1 MEPDMARLNTED
13 DIIDLRQLW
22 LALLRRRWIVAAAC
36 VLAVLAAFVIT
47 RMATPVYEAR
57 TTLLIKDPG
66 ASGERMFLDTGAAV
80 VTRNQVQNSVQILR
94 SRQVAEMAVARL
106 GDLLPPEERQGWADR
121 ISVQPVSNTDTLIV
135 SVQHT
140 DARIAAAM
148 ANAVAESFIDL
159 SRELNRSET
168 TVAREFIE
176 EQLQVAQAQLMAA
189 EQALKAYREAGNA
202 VLPSD
207 ETRTILNRLGDLE
220 ARLLDAQLAREDAL
234 RRGAT
239 AEAAAYDARIAT
251 LQAEIEAASQRLAA
265 VPEREMTLA
274 ALLREQTV
282 LEQVFLL
289 LRGRLEEVRIA
300 EAMRTSNVAVIDPA
314 VPPTRP
320 VSPRPMLNMAL
331 ALFLGLS
338 AGVAGALLLEFFD
351 TTVKTPEEIGPLL
364 GLPVLGRIP
373 EERAGTDRS

>member
-331 ALFLGLS
+331 ALFLGLF

-373 EERAGTDRS
+373 EEWAGTDRS

>member
-331 ALFLGLS
+331 ALFLGLF

>member
-22 LALLRRRWIVAAAC
+22 LALLRRRWLVAAAC

-168 TVAREFIE
+168 TMAREFIE

-331 ALFLGLS
+331 ALFLGLF

>member
-1 MEPDMARLNTED
+1 
-13 DIIDLRQLW
+13 
-22 LALLRRRWIVAAAC
+22 
-36 VLAVLAAFVIT
+36 
-47 RMATPVYEAR
+47 
-57 TTLLIKDPG
+57 
-66 ASGERMFLDTGAAV
+66 
-80 VTRNQVQNSVQILR
+80 
-94 SRQVAEMAVARL
+94 
-106 GDLLPPEERQGWADR
+106 
-121 ISVQPVSNTDTLIV
+121 
-135 SVQHT
+135 
-140 DARIAAAM
+140 IAAAM

-176 EQLQVAQAQLMAA
+176 EQLQVAQAQLM
-189 EQALKAYREAGNA
+189 
-202 VLPSD
+202 
-207 ETRTILNRLGDLE
+207 
-220 ARLLDAQLAREDAL
+220 
-234 RRGAT
+234 
-239 AEAAAYDARIAT
+239 
-251 LQAEIEAASQRLAA
+251 AASQRLAA

-331 ALFLGLS
+331 ALFLGLF

>member
-106 GDLLPPEERQGWADR
+106 GDLLPPEERQGWAER

-140 DARIAAAM
+140 DARIASAM

-331 ALFLGLS
+331 ALFLGLF

>member
-331 ALFLGLS
+331 ALFLGLF
-338 AGVAGALLLEFFD
+338 AGLAGALLLEFFD

>member
-168 TVAREFIE
+168 TMAREFIE

-331 ALFLGLS
+331 ALFLGLF

>member
-1 MEPDMARLNTED
+1 LSWAGGPWMEPDMARLNTED

-22 LALLRRRWIVAAAC
+22 LALLRRSWIVAAAC
-36 VLAVLAAFVIT
+36 VLSVLPAYVIA
-47 RMATPVYEAR
+47 RMATQVYEAR

-80 VTRNQVQNSVQILR
+80 VTRNQVQNSVQI
-94 SRQVAEMAVARL
+94 
-106 GDLLPPEERQGWADR
+106 
-121 ISVQPVSNTDTLIV
+121 
-135 SVQHT
+135 
-140 DARIAAAM
+140 
-148 ANAVAESFIDL
+148 
-159 SRELNRSET
+159 
-168 TVAREFIE
+168 
-176 EQLQVAQAQLMAA
+176 
-189 EQALKAYREAGNA
+189 
-202 VLPSD
+202 
-207 ETRTILNRLGDLE
+207 
-220 ARLLDAQLAREDAL
+220 
-234 RRGAT
+234 
-239 AEAAAYDARIAT
+239 
-251 LQAEIEAASQRLAA
+251 
-265 VPEREMTLA
+265 
-274 ALLREQTV
+274 
-282 LEQVFLL
+282 

-331 ALFLGLS
+331 ALFLGLF

>member
-22 LALLRRRWIVAAAC
+22 LALLRRRWTVAAAC

-168 TVAREFIE
+168 TVPGSSLRSSCRW
-176 EQLQVAQAQLMAA
+176 L
-189 EQALKAYREAGNA
+189 R
-202 VLPSD
+202 PS
-207 ETRTILNRLGDLE
+207 
-220 ARLLDAQLAREDAL
+220 
-234 RRGAT
+234 
-239 AEAAAYDARIAT
+239 
-251 LQAEIEAASQRLAA
+251 
-265 VPEREMTLA
+265 
-274 ALLREQTV
+274 
-282 LEQVFLL
+282 
-289 LRGRLEEVRIA
+289 
-300 EAMRTSNVAVIDPA
+300 
-314 VPPTRP
+314 
-320 VSPRPMLNMAL
+320 
-331 ALFLGLS
+331 
-338 AGVAGALLLEFFD
+338 
-351 TTVKTPEEIGPLL
+351 
-364 GLPVLGRIP
+364 
-373 EERAGTDRS
+373 

>member
-22 LALLRRRWIVAAAC
+22 LALLRRRWLVAAAC

-106 GDLLPPEERQGWADR
+106 GDLLPPEERQGWEDR

-168 TVAREFIE
+168 TMAREFIE

-331 ALFLGLS
+331 ALFLGLF

>member
-289 LRGRLEEVRIA
+289 LRSRLEEVRIA

-331 ALFLGLS
+331 ALFLGLF

>member
-1 MEPDMARLNTED
+1 M
-13 DIIDLRQLW
+13 
-22 LALLRRRWIVAAAC
+22 
-36 VLAVLAAFVIT
+36 
-47 RMATPVYEAR
+47 
-57 TTLLIKDPG
+57 
-66 ASGERMFLDTGAAV
+66 
-80 VTRNQVQNSVQILR
+80 
-94 SRQVAEMAVARL
+94 
-106 GDLLPPEERQGWADR
+106 
-121 ISVQPVSNTDTLIV
+121 
-135 SVQHT
+135 
-140 DARIAAAM
+140 
-148 ANAVAESFIDL
+148 
-159 SRELNRSET
+159 
-168 TVAREFIE
+168 
-176 EQLQVAQAQLMAA
+176 AQAQLMAA

-331 ALFLGLS
+331 ALFLGLF

>member
-106 GDLLPPEERQGWADR
+106 GALLPPEERQGWADR

-331 ALFLGLS
+331 ALFLGLF

>member
-140 DARIAAAM
+140 DVRIAAAM

-331 ALFLGLS
+331 ALFLGLF

>member
-331 ALFLGLS
+331 ALFLGLF

-351 TTVKTPEEIGPLL
+351 TTVKTPEAIGPLL

>member
-106 GDLLPPEERQGWADR
+106 GDLLQPEERQGWADH

-168 TVAREFIE
+168 TMAREFIE

-331 ALFLGLS
+331 ALFLGLF

>member
-234 RRGAT
+234 RRGAM

-331 ALFLGLS
+331 ALFLGLF